1 MLQSYNPDVA
11 ETPSVWALPRSIAT
25 TRGITIVF
33 SSSGYLDVS
42 VRRVRFPCGIPGL
55 QPGGLPHS
63 EIYGYNGY
71 LHLPVAYR
79 SLSRPSSP
87 LRA

>member
-1 MLQSYNPDVA
+1 MFQFAGFAPL
-11 ETPSVWALPRSIAT
+11 
-25 TRGITIVF
+25 
-33 SSSGYLDVS
+33 
-42 VRRVRFPCGIPGL
+42 RVPGL

-79 SLSRPSSP
+79 S
-87 LRA
+87 